1 MGGNTLINI
10 RPFVEDDNINQSGQA
25 IDLSFFHAQRG
36 ELKRTERFGFNDWQP
51 QYGQQQN
58 NQLTY

>member
-1 MGGNTLINI
+1 M
-10 RPFVEDDNINQSGQA
+10 EDDNINQSGQA
-25 IDLSFFHAQRG
+25 IDFSFFHAQRG
-36 ELKRTERFGFNDWQP
+36 ELKRLINSASAERFGFNDWQP